1 MHSNN
6 QEVLEVLK
14 MKQNCEILNTIP
26 IIEQILQQDKATLFC
41 TKVKIKYFKYLQS
54 NMDIINRL
62 LIVLVSIHNM

>member
-26 IIEQILQQDKATLFC
+26 IIEQIL
-41 TKVKIKYFKYLQS
+41 
-54 NMDIINRL
+54 
-62 LIVLVSIHNM
+62 